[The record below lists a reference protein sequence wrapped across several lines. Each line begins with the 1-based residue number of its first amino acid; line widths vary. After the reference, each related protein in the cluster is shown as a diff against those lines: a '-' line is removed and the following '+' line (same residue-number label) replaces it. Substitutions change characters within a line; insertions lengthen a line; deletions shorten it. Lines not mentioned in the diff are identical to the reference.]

1 MAYEPREG
9 QGAIFDNRKQS
20 DKQPDMRGDFM
31 LGGQMYEIAG
41 WWKEGRSRFLSIRV
55 QPKQGR
61 RDERPAPAPA
71 PRGGGSAADDMDDEI
86 PFGPDR

>member
-31 LGGQMYEIAG
+31 LDGKMYEIAG
-41 WWKEGRSRFLSIRV
+41 WWKEGRSRFLSVRV
-55 QPKQGR
+55 QPKR
-61 RDERPAPAPA
+61 ERADERPAPRQQPE
-71 PRGGGSAADDMDDEI
+71 RGGGDLDDEI
-86 PFGPDR
+86 PFGPCRD

>member
-31 LGGQMYEIAG
+31 LDGKMYEIAG

-55 QPKQGR
+55 QPKQER
-61 RDERPAPAPA
+61 EARPAPPRDERDEL
-71 PRGGGSAADDMDDEI
+71 DDSLP
-86 PFGPDR
+86 PF